1 MYVKMHWSKQ
11 LCFAPCHAVRFHDNK
26 ILWFGQGAEPQFMPF
41 QALQEQTKIFRIF
54 CILLQIR
61 NNFQD
66 ILCFSRTFSGIS
78 DSFSAHSLLDLPRST
93 KHNILWFALHQQPC
107 CFPLAPRRGA
117 AVPRWKFPLKK
128 ASFSPFFHFQ
138 SVAKHAIICID
149 TAAHRRGPTAL
160 HRHAAAWFL
169 IQRRLPHEKENFR
182 DCHR

>member
-1 MYVKMHWSKQ
+1 MLHAT
-11 LCFAPCHAVRFHDNK
+11 LCGFHDNK

-41 QALQEQTKIFRIF
+41 QALQDQTKIFHIF

-107 CFPLAPRRGA
+107 CFLLAPRRGT

-138 SVAKHAIICID
+138 SVAKHAIICIN

-160 HRHAAAWFL
+160 YRHAAAWFL